1 MIGKARRREGEQGAQ
16 FNRLVFMYVRLTFL
30 PQLIRYL
37 KRILIQKQIIQIPD
51 SRFNFLLTV
60 RKQSFDD
67 YLTELRKLRRDCEL
81 EDKTSKN

>member
-1 MIGKARRREGEQGAQ
+1 MMGKARRGEGEQRAQ
-16 FNRLVFMYVRLTFL
+16 FSRLVFMYVRLTFL